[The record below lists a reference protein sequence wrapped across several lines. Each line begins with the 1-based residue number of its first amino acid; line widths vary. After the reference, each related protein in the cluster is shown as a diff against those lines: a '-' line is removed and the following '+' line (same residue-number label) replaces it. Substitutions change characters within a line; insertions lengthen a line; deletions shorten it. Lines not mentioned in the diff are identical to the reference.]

1 MRSASSDGSALSI
14 VVPVHDEAPNLPL
27 LYAELRE
34 VLDGLGRAA
43 EILFVDDGSTDGS
56 AAIVRRLVAQ
66 DPRVRLVRLGRHAE
80 PQTRRPHRHAE
91 LPRRANCGIGVHT
104 P

>member
-1 MRSASSDGSALSI
+1 VRSASSDGSALSI

-43 EILFVDDGSTDGS
+43 EILFVDDGS

-91 LPRRANCGIGVHT
+91 VLRRADCEIGVHT